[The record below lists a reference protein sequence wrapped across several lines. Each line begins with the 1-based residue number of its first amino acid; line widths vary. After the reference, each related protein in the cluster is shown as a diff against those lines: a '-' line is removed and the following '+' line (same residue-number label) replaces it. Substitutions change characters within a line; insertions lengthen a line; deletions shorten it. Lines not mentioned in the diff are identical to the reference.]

1 MSSQKTLC
9 LMTLVARHSALSFQW
24 QMSLSALCRLW
35 FISVS
40 LVIVGCSNKPEIIQ
54 ISGSKMGTTYH
65 ITVVADQLPPNDLE
79 QHIDRLLSSVDRSM
93 STYKKD
99 SEISRFNQL
108 PVGQSLVISQ
118 EFADVLMIS
127 QEIWQLS
134 GGAFDPTV
142 GPLVDLWGFG
152 PKATSDSVPSDQDI
166 AAAREN
172 TGFDGVV
179 LSGLNLFKQKA
190 VELDLSAVAKGYAV
204 DRVSDFL
211 EMNALPD
218 YLVEVGG
225 EIRVSGSNPEG
236 MPWRVAIEQP
246 QLLASVNKIVDV
258 TNISV
263 ATSGDYRNYF
273 ERDGVRYSHTI
284 DPRTGKPIR
293 HNLALVTVLNTSCA
307 QADAWATAFSVLGAE
322 RSIEL
327 AEKLDVA
334 MYMLVRD
341 NEQFIASSTRRF
353 KAIIGE

>member
-1 MSSQKTLC
+1 MC
-9 LMTLVARHSALSFQW
+9 IR
-24 QMSLSALCRLW
+24 
-35 FISVS
+35 
-40 LVIVGCSNKPEIIQ
+40 
-54 ISGSKMGTTYH
+54 
-65 ITVVADQLPPNDLE
+65 
-79 QHIDRLLSSVDRSM
+79 DR
-93 STYKKD
+93 
-99 SEISRFNQL
+99 
-108 PVGQSLVISQ
+108 
-118 EFADVLMIS
+118 
-127 QEIWQLS
+127 
-134 GGAFDPTV
+134 
-142 GPLVDLWGFG
+142 
-152 PKATSDSVPSDQDI
+152 
-166 AAAREN
+166 
-172 TGFDGVV
+172 
-179 LSGLNLFKQKA
+179 
-190 VELDLSAVAKGYAV
+190 
-204 DRVSDFL
+204 
-211 EMNALPD
+211 D

-293 HNLALVTVLNTSCA
+293 HNLASVTVLNPSCA